1 VKKDGKV
8 KKDGYKKATLSGD
21 NYEASF
27 DNTTEGVYYVSVKD
41 TGNSTTGKSTE
52 EKKLTQDNS
61 EFKIDSD
68 I

>member
-1 VKKDGKV
+1 MKKDGKA
-8 KKDGYKKATLSGD
+8 KKDGYKKTTLSGE

-27 DNTTEGVYYVSVKD
+27 DNTTEGDYYVSVKD
-41 TGNSTTGKSTE
+41 TGNSTTGKSE